1 MKKFLLFI
9 GLGINLC
16 TEAQTFGESFTD
28 GNFTSG
34 PTWTPFRAG
43 GGAAGT
49 NWLIVPD
56 AEAGPIVSTGSSSL
70 RLNAPAAGTFAL
82 STPNSTWGTGTIQSW
97 GFWMGRR
104 TGAPLNANNRT
115 FIWLFADR
123 ANVTDPATTGYRI
136 VSEISGGNDEL
147 RLERVNAG
155 AVTIITT
162 ITGIP
167 SGIADYGFVIKVVK
181 NSSNVW
187 TIYTNFD
194 LSTLIA
200 GGGDFAFALPFA
212 GVNFN
217 QGSGT
222 DAAPIPVTGT
232 GYFAFVAETGG
243 AAAQRTGPEFDEFY
257 YDALGALPVDIESF
271 RAQKS
276 GNKARLDWAVGV
288 ESNVSG
294 YEVERSG
301 NGVNFTKIGFVPAI
315 AARSYSFTDESILPG
330 QNFYRLKTVDLD
342 ATFKYSSIVRVSGGT
357 TVASLKLFPNPV
369 LGQLYIQH
377 GDAKAGAQLRVVGLD
392 GRTMQSVRI
401 AENAAQTILD
411 VQRLAPG
418 MYHLV
423 YDNGNG
429 ERQSQKFIKQ

>member
-1 MKKFLLFI
+1 MKKILLFI

-16 TEAQTFGESFTD
+16 TEAQTFGESFAD
-28 GNFTSG
+28 GNFTSS
-34 PTWTPFRAG
+34 PAWTPFRAG
-43 GGAAGT
+43 GGAAVT

-56 AEAGPIVSTGSSSL
+56 ADAGPNFSTGSSTL

-82 STPNSTWGTGTIQSW
+82 STPNSTWGTGAIQSW

-104 TGAPLNANNRT
+104 TGAALNANNRS

-123 ANVTDPATTGYRI
+123 ADVTDPAASGYRI
-136 VSEISGGNDEL
+136 VSEISAGNDEL
-147 RLERVNAG
+147 RLERVNG
-155 AVTIITT
+155 GVVTIIATV
-162 ITGIP
+162 TGIP
-167 SGIADYGFVIKVVK
+167 SGIADYAMLVKVVK

-194 LSTLIA
+194 LSTLIP

-222 DAAPIPVTGT
+222 DGAPIPITGT
-232 GYFAFVAETGG
+232 GYFAFMAVTGG
-243 AAAQRTGPEFDEFY
+243 AAAQRSGPEFDQYY

-271 RAQKS
+271 RAQKN
-276 GNKARLDWAVGV
+276 GNRARLDWSVGI

-294 YEVERSG
+294 YEVERSS
-301 NGVNFTKIGFVPAI
+301 NGVNFTRIGFVPAV
-315 AARSYSFTDESILPG
+315 AARSYSFTDESILAG

-342 ATFKYSSIVRVSGGT
+342 ASYKYSTIVRVNGSA
-357 TVASLKLFPNPV
+357 ASVSMKLFPNPV
-369 LGQLYIQH
+369 QGQLYIQH
-377 GDAKAGAQLRVVGLD
+377 GDAKAGAQLRVVGID
-392 GRTMQSVRI
+392 GRTVQTVRL

-411 VQRLAPG
+411 VQRLAHG
-418 MYHLV
+418 VYNLV

-429 ERQSQKFIKQ
+429 ETQSQKFIKQ